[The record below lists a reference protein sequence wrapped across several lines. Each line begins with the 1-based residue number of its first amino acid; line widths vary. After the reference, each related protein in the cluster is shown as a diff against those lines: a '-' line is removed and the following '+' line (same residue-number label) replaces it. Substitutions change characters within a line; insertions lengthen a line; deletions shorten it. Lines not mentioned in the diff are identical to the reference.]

1 MPDPQTPATPPSAGA
16 PSTNPPAP
24 YGAPSEP
31 PTFPG
36 KTMGIVA
43 FILSLF
49 ITFFFVQSV
58 GLVLGIVALVQSK
71 KAGHSNRWAVAA
83 IITSAVLMLIT
94 IIVAIVLGM
103 AFGRGRW

>member
-1 MPDPQTPATPPSAGA
+1 
-16 PSTNPPAP
+16 
-24 YGAPSEP
+24 
-31 PTFPG
+31 
-36 KTMGIVA
+36 MGIVA